1 MELQLFSLDGSEL
14 ELATRTLLWD
24 VECGMWNVELKQ
36 QTCFHSKDAVA
47 HVPCV
52 GYTVALCWGEVAAVS
67 LTVPIH
73 TGYSASFSFSNSWTS
88 LGTSPWHS
96 ASPFLHF
103 TCTIKFGGLEAV
115 RDRSKFWRETGVSSR
130 SSLWILVCSYN
141 PVLQFHLPCQ
151 TPGPLLDSGTQTA

>member
-1 MELQLFSLDGSEL
+1 MELQLSSLDGSEL

-24 VECGMWNVELKQ
+24 VECGMWNWNNRHVFTQ
-36 QTCFHSKDAVA
+36 KDAVA

-52 GYTVALCWGEVAAVS
+52 GYTVALCCSEVAAVS

-88 LGTSPWHS
+88 LGTRPWHS

-103 TCTIKFGGLEAV
+103 TCIIKFGGLEAV

-130 SSLWILVCSYN
+130 SSLWILVCSYT
-141 PVLQFHLPCQ
+141 PVLRFHLPCQ
-151 TPGPLLDSGTQTA
+151 TWGPLLDSGTQTA